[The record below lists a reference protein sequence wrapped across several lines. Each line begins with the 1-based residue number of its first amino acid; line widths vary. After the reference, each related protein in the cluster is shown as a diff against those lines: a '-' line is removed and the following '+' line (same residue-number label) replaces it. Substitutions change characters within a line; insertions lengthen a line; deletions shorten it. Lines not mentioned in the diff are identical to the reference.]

1 MHVEKKTKVNHCWF
15 GCQQNCE
22 VNKCWT
28 RKQCQVLNAVNKVCS
43 CSESLLATNLLP
55 SQRHNSCSVYYV
67 FFNKT
72 QAALL
77 PISCSQNWAA
87 CNDTGMPT
95 QKGDGHAC
103 VERGKYKQQKIKGK
117 RCMRNWIKSNNQF
130 MQHLQKK
137 SLPSAHV
144 LRQKWPHFDAH
155 SGLILWSKMTQ
166 NIQMKQGMQQTMPH
180 LGLFHMKPRK
190 KLIFKLQKVELV
202 PNLTANW
209 MPLKPDKAKY
219 NPNRLNWV
227 WMEATHLPRWFP
239 TKKAPCQSQLWNATL
254 EGRST
259 CQWSQ
264 MKWGAAVPSN
274 RPIST
279 HPQWGWQAQRQGWHI
294 CGSPHNKVLGKVGQ
308 WGFKWERR
316 KMVFC
321 FVFTVLWN
329 YDNYLMCST
338 TFSPS
343 SVPYESCKPCQ
354 FSPAILWLLCQYL
367 LP

>member
-1 MHVEKKTKVNHCWF
+1 
-15 GCQQNCE
+15 
-22 VNKCWT
+22 
-28 RKQCQVLNAVNKVCS
+28 
-43 CSESLLATNLLP
+43 
-55 SQRHNSCSVYYV
+55 
-67 FFNKT
+67 
-72 QAALL
+72 
-77 PISCSQNWAA
+77 
-87 CNDTGMPT
+87 
-95 QKGDGHAC
+95 
-103 VERGKYKQQKIKGK
+103 
-117 RCMRNWIKSNNQF
+117 MRNWIKSNNQF